1 MGGFFGDNPADT
13 VVGSTDATESTIAE
27 HAVSQTDTAGGFYQG
42 SPDQTTTDAYT
53 ADALASK
60 NAASVSETNA
70 ATSAANAATSESNAA
85 TSATNASNV
94 ASSIAGDASAATASA
109 ASALASKNA
118 AETAETNA
126 ETAETNAETA
136 ETNAASSATSAANSA
151 STATTK
157 ASEASTS
164 ASNAATSETNAA
176 SSATSASGSAT
187 TATTKASEASTSASN
202 ASTSESNAASSA
214 TSASTSASTATT
226 KASDAATSETN
237 AATSATNAA
246 TSATNSASS
255 ATASSNSA
263 SSATTAQSAAEA
275 ARDAALAA
283 FDSFDDR
290 YLGQIASNPSTDNDG
305 NALVAGT
312 LYFNTTTD
320 EMKVYDGSAWLNAY
334 ASLSGA
340 LLATSNLSDL
350 NNAGTAR
357 TNLGLGT
364 AATTD
369 ASAYATA
376 AQADQT
382 VSLTG
387 AGTTTVSGTYPNFTI
402 TGAGTTY
409 TAGSGLSLTG
419 TEFANTAPD
428 QTVALTGAGATS
440 ISGTY
445 PNFTITSTDNNTDTT
460 YTAGTGITLTGTEF
474 SIGQGVATTD
484 SPTFA
489 AINVN
494 GLVTSDDFQIDL
506 GTTTAAV
513 EITTP
518 SSLTGFNAFSIK
530 NTHTE
535 GYLSFGT
542 ALGQAR
548 IKATGA
554 AGSADPLDIDV
565 GNTTAIGIAATGE
578 STFTSE
584 GGITLHTKTN
594 GVGATISFSD
604 HQGGSYAQ
612 KGTLTYVHS
621 DGASYGS
628 GNAFV
633 FGSTEPATSVVGNKA
648 VFDNYLVKP
657 ASGTGAGS
665 LVIDSSRN
673 ITANYMKADRIYAND
688 DGTTGYF
695 FNDSGTRVAYAGGDF
710 YIQSSVGTYYNYATT
725 QYLGNT
731 SGDTIRL
738 RGNRM
743 YHNGWD
749 AQADGH
755 IRMNDSKHMR
765 FGNAGDVELFFSGT
779 HFYMDLN
786 SGGNNFYIRDGSTLR
801 FTFDDAGH
809 FTATGNITAYSDIR
823 LKDDIQPIEG
833 ALEKVGTLSGNTY
846 QRNDLLDKDPERRYA
861 GVIAQEVEVVLPE
874 AVSEAEDGTKTVDYN
889 AVIALLV
896 ESIKELKAEVEEL
909 KGNA

>member
-27 HAVSQTDTAGGFYQG
+27 DAVSQTDTAGGFYQG

-70 ATSAANAATSESNAA
+70 ATSAANAASSEANAA
-85 TSATNASNV
+85 TSATNA
-94 ASSIAGDASAATASA
+94 ASSETSVSADASAASASA

-118 AETAETNA
+118 AETAKTNA

-136 ETNAASSATSAANSA
+136 ETNAASSATSAATSA

-445 PNFTITSTDNNTDTT
+445 PNFTITSTNTTYSVGDGGLTEINFTSADNTKLDGIEAGATADQTAAEILTAIKTVDGSGSGLDADTVDGIQGGSFLRSDVSDVYNGRVLGFGTAGNGANTSGAFLTIEGNTDGSGE
-460 YTAGTGITLTGTEF
+460 GTGRLFFREH
-474 SIGQGVATTD
+474 
-484 SPTFA
+484 
-489 AINVN
+489 N
-494 GLVTSDDFQIDL
+494 
-506 GTTTAAV
+506 TTTAAADNYGM
-513 EITTP
+513 
-518 SSLTGFNAFSIK
+518 SL
-530 NTHTE
+530 
-535 GYLSFGT
+535 GYRGGSTSVTT
-542 ALGQAR
+542 ALGNTW
-548 IKATGA
+548 TG
-554 AGSADPLDIDV
+554 
-565 GNTTAIGIAATGE
+565 
-578 STFTSE
+578 
-584 GGITLHTKTN
+584 
-594 GVGATISFSD
+594 
-604 HQGGSYAQ
+604 
-612 KGTLTYVHS
+612 
-621 DGASYGS
+621 
-628 GNAFV
+628 
-633 FGSTEPATSVVGNKA
+633 
-648 VFDNYLVKP
+648 P
-657 ASGTGAGS
+657 ASIGNGEWGMWGHNDNATGS
-665 LVIDSSRN
+665 LVMHGPRSGAYVDFSDAKIAGNQVWHAGNDGSGSGLDADTVDGYHAYESQILDTRDSGDVTPDGFGDKRVSYSFTDEIAGSTHTWDSV
-673 ITANYMKADRIYAND
+673 ITVKGWSDNYRAWQITSNSSND
-688 DGTTGYF
+688 DIDQNLYF
-695 FNDSGTRVAYAGGDF
+695 RSGKGATWGSLRTVWDSGNDGSGSGLDADTLDGVQASGF
-710 YIQSSVGTYYNYATT
+710 ITTSTT
-725 QYLGNT
+725 QPSQIAIRNGSPTTLSKRHKCQLGNA
-731 SGDTIRL
+731 SL
-738 RGNRM
+738 
-743 YHNGWD
+743 
-749 AQADGH
+749 QLQH
-755 IRMNDSKHMR
+755 ILCL
-765 FGNAGDVELFFSGT
+765 AG
-779 HFYMDLN
+779 
-786 SGGNNFYIRDGSTLR
+786 RC
-801 FTFDDAGH
+801 
-809 FTATGNITAYSDIR
+809 
-823 LKDDIQPIEG
+823 
-833 ALEKVGTLSGNTY
+833 
-846 QRNDLLDKDPERRYA
+846 
-861 GVIAQEVEVVLPE
+861 
-874 AVSEAEDGTKTVDYN
+874 
-889 AVIALLV
+889 
-896 ESIKELKAEVEEL
+896 
-909 KGNA
+909 